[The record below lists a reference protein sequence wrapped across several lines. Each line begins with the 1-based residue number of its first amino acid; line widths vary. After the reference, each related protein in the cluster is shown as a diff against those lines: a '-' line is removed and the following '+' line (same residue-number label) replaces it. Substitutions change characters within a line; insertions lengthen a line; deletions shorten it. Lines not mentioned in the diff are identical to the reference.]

1 VVNRGKMKKYWKNIK
16 NGLEIITG
24 IILSIVYTFAFP
36 VLFYCLMRDAD
47 DMVSFFGDICSI
59 GDWTGLIKV
68 CIVMGCIFFFTFLVF
83 IRIIVIIIEEIKT
96 NKRRGHG
103 TIHKTGE

>member
-1 VVNRGKMKKYWKNIK
+1 MKKHWENFKK
-16 NGLEIITG
+16 VFG
-24 IILSIVYTFAFP
+24 IIEGVLLFVVYFFGFP